1 MIKPHIDRFDFIF
14 VFRDSRDKKAL
25 EEYADKKADMEDR
38 STPDYTEYIARHIM
52 YAKQRCPKPRFSEEA
67 RYLLNEYYVNIRASY
82 GSPRIL
88 NTMLEIAKNIARLK
102 LKQEV
107 DAADAEETM
116 EFYNYILLQLDK
128 VVSLPSN
135 SRDIVYEQCL
145 EILRESRF
153 PISFE
158 EVIESSCERNPQVD
172 RYLGSR
178 RKLRDN
184 KKLRPIPEMLQNN
197 SRVRT
202 VQMKPVVLEY
212 IHDDQPL
219 VEAKA
224 KEDEQAC
231 DPCDHPP
238 DPYNKNENKNN
249 EEKYF
254 SEVSE
259 VSEARAHRSHRSHS
273 QPFRCYL

>member
-1 MIKPHIDRFDFIF
+1 MQSN
-14 VFRDSRDKKAL
+14 VF
-25 EEYADKKADMEDR
+25 
-38 STPDYTEYIARHIM
+38 
-52 YAKQRCPKPRFSEEA
+52 PKPRFSAEA

-88 NTMLEIAKNIARLK
+88 NTIFEIARNIARLK

-128 VVSLPSN
+128 VVSLPSDP
-135 SRDIVYEQCL
+135 RDIVYEQCL

-153 PISFE
+153 PILFE
-158 EVIESSCERNPQVD
+158 ELIDSACDRNPQVD
-172 RYLGSR
+172 RYLGPR

-184 KKLRPIPEMLQNN
+184 KKLRPILEMLQNN

-212 IHDDQPL
+212 IHDQPV

-224 KEDEQAC
+224 KEVEQAC
-231 DPCDHPP
+231 DPCDPCDHTL

-259 VSEARAHRSHRSHS
+259 GSEVRAHRSHRSHS
-273 QPFRCYL
+273 TYEHLITEEYLPSLERWVYRCKEHPSIPYYDLKGIEVSHFEPYHI